1 MYKPYP
7 SGSQMPEEPQR
18 PAAPA
23 PLLMA
28 VRLMYV
34 GAALSV
40 VELIVGLAT
49 LGSLK
54 AAILKDHPGYT
65 NAQLNDAKASLL
77 AATVLFG
84 VVAVGLWIWMAR
96 ANGAGKGW
104 ARIVASILFVLGTLD
119 LFGEGAQAH
128 AAVSLVFGLLVWI
141 AGLGAII
148 LIWRGDSRRYFA
160 AVSGKDAP
168 G

>member
-7 SGSQMPEEPQR
+7 SGSQMPEQPR

-23 PLLMA
+23 PVLMA
-28 VRLMYV
+28 VRLMYA
-34 GAALSV
+34 GAVLSV
-40 VELIVGLAT
+40 VQLVVGLT
-49 LGSLK
+49 SIGSLK
-54 AAILKDHPGYT
+54 AAILRDHPGYT

-104 ARIVASILFVLGTLD
+104 ARIVASVLFVLGTID
-119 LFGEGAQAH
+119 LLGEGAQAH
-128 AAVSLVFGLLVWI
+128 AAVSFAFGVLVWL
-141 AGLGAII
+141 AGVGAII
-148 LIWRGDSRRYFA
+148 LLWRGDSRRYFA
-160 AVSGKDAP
+160 AVSDKDAP